1 MSGMAAG
8 SLRAKHGQPG
18 AFSDEIVQATLHE
31 LNLDATDRFPAV
43 ASESLFGARPWFEDP
58 EWINELSEGLGFKE
72 MFWYK
77 L

>member
-1 MSGMAAG
+1 MVNQELFQMR
-8 SLRAKHGQPG
+8 LFRQP
-18 AFSDEIVQATLHE
+18 LHE